1 MIELFRSSSVMRKCT
16 ERAKVNQ
23 NRANEGIGEFWKAT
37 ELKSFREAWKTSLGE
52 VPMPPLFFLTIVTS
66 SGQLWHNN
74 PYFKL
79 PQVLTTKIIVELH

>member
-37 ELKSFREAWKTSLGE
+37 ELKSFREAWKTSLGG
-52 VPMPPLFFLTIVTS
+52 VPALVFP
-66 SGQLWHNN
+66 HNC
-74 PYFKL
+74 YIFWTVMA
-79 PQVLTTKIIVELH
+79 Q